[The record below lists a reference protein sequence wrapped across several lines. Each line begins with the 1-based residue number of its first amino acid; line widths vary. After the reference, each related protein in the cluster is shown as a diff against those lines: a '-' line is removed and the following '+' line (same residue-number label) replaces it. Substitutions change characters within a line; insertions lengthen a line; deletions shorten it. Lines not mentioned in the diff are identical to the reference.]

1 MPSPTP
7 TNEDINFVREVAG
20 ELDFDFVSSLI
31 DELNDDQWL
40 RALDLVAKWNETE
53 PGDVIALKGG
63 KEGVI
68 IAIHDDGLDDS
79 LRDIRFRMRL
89 LLGLPQYPDSS
100 ITGGGT
106 IGLRTE
112 FIW

>member
-1 MPSPTP
+1 MPTP
-7 TNEDINFVREVAG
+7 TPTDEDINFVREVAG
-20 ELDFDFVSSLI
+20 EIDFDFVSSLI
-31 DELNDDQWL
+31 DDLEDARWE
-40 RALDLVAKWNETE
+40 RALELVDKWNETE
-53 PGDVIALKGG
+53 AGDVIALKGG
-63 KEGVI
+63 KEGVVI
-68 IAIHDDGLDDS
+68 NIHDDGLDDS

-89 LLGLPQYPDSS
+89 LLGLPQFPDSS